1 MCFPVIL
8 GAPESVCWKEAEI
21 EIGNDPG
28 FAQLRGKLTA
38 WAHFLM
44 WVRTR
49 QQFGGGLMGSENN
62 IILSF

>member
-1 MCFPVIL
+1 MCFPVTL

-28 FAQLRGKLTA
+28 FAQLRGKLMG
-38 WAHFLM
+38 WAHFSM
-44 WVRTR
+44 WVRTG

-62 IILSF
+62 SILSF